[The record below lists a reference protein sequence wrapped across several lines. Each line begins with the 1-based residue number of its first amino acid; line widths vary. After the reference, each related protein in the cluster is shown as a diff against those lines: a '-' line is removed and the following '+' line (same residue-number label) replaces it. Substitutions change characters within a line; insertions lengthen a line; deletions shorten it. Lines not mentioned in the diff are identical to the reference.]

1 MGKAAMHGEK
11 VCCVLLESLPALVI
25 RNNFKSSSFRCG
37 PCVQFGF
44 RSPEP
49 VESVCWVVAKFS
61 VDGKL
66 ALVPPHLVTTVG
78 AVDFN
83 TAHGHY
89 VRFDSAV
96 FGEYDGTT
104 TPAFTFDGGIAE

>member
-1 MGKAAMHGEK
+1 MHGEK
-11 VCCVLLESLPALVI
+11 VGCILLESLPAFII

-37 PCVQFGF
+37 PCIQFGF
-44 RSPEP
+44 LSPEP

-66 ALVPPHLVTTVG
+66 ALVPPHLVATVV
-78 AVDFN
+78 AVDFS
-83 TAHGHY
+83 TANGHHIW
-89 VRFDSAV
+89 FEFAV
-96 FGEYDGTT
+96 LGEDHRTP